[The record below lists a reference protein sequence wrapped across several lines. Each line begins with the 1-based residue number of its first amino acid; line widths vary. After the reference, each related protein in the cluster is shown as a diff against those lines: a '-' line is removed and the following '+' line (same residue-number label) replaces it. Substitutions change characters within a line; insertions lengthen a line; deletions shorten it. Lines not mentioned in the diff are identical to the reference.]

1 MNIYHVPKGKSYGDW
16 QEVFTDSQPM
26 QWGAFNTGYIYGAL
40 KNNAQP
46 TSFPPHRNPT
56 ECYEYAAMA
65 FYLGH
70 HTHGDIL
77 IDTGFDRSFHE
88 NPPFGNLSFAMRA
101 YNRLLNVQYTQKHKN
116 IDLMSHLK
124 KHQITPAHVFL
135 DAFTCRPYRG
145 TPIAIIPE
153 SSLLWET

>member
-1 MNIYHVPKGKSYGDW
+1 METYQVPNGKLYHDW
-16 QEVFTDSQPM
+16 QAVFDDAQPLL
-26 QWGAFNTGYIYGAL
+26 WTAFNTGYIFGAL
-40 KNNAQP
+40 KNYAQP
-46 TSFPPHRNPT
+46 ESIPPHRNPAD
-56 ECYEYAAMA
+56 CYDYAVMV
-65 FYLGH
+65 FH
-70 HTHGDIL
+70 FRHPTHSDIL
-77 IDTGFDRSFHE
+77 IDTGFDRTFHDH
-88 NPPFGNLSFAMRA
+88 PPYGNLSFTMRV
-101 YNRLLNVQYTQKHKN
+101 YTTLMNVQYTQSTDD